1 MVDLV
6 GMTLEDALATG
17 QGTERPFRC
26 FVHDDS
32 TASASVN
39 VIKNVWYCHA
49 CHASG
54 AVNSKRTPKIEELA
68 AMLEPE
74 KTARIYPEAFAELY
88 ANPQY
93 WTTRFAPWVCWDKGL
108 GEDPFTGDATFPV
121 HTPGGKF
128 AGVGRR
134 RVVEVDDEKEVF
146 GEKKVVGKKRQT
158 RYLYP
163 RNWSASMTLFGTAG
177 RYPSIPVLTLVEGAA
192 DATACWEVGCPAFAV
207 YGAGVHLPQVELLAR
222 FNPKVIL
229 LGFDMDEAGERA
241 VTRAFTA
248 LSSMADLHRVRWLEK
263 DPGEMT
269 PTERRRALVRA
280 VRRSDYGVDVVP
292 RWDAYVADR
301 KEAYR
306 KHVEGEADE

>member
-1 MVDLV
+1 VADLT
-6 GMTLEDALATG
+6 GMTLEEALAFG

-26 FVHDDS
+26 FVHEDS

-49 CHASG
+49 CHAKG
-54 AVNSKRTPKIEELA
+54 AVNSKRVPKVEELA

-74 KTARIYPEAFAELY
+74 KTARVYPDAFAELY
-88 ANPQY
+88 ANPDY
-93 WTTRFAPWVCWDKGL
+93 WTTRFSPWVCWDKGL

-121 HTPGGKF
+121 HTPGGRF

-134 RVVEVDDEKEVF
+134 RVVTVDKEEEVF
-146 GEKKVVGKKRQT
+146 GEKKVVGSQKQT

-163 RNWSASMTLFGTAG
+163 HNWSASRTLFGMAS
-177 RYPSIPVLTLVEGAA
+177 RYPSIPVLALVEGAA
-192 DATACWEVGCPAFAV
+192 DATSCWEVGAPAFGV
-207 YGAGVHLPQVELLAR
+207 YGAGVHLPQKELLAR

-241 VTRAFTA
+241 VTRAF
-248 LSSMADLHRVRWLEK
+248 SDLKDLAELVRVRWLEK
-263 DPGEMT
+263 DPAAMD
-269 PTERRRALVRA
+269 PDERRRALVRA
-280 VRRSDYGVDVVP
+280 VRRSSYGVDVVP

-301 KEAYR
+301 QEAYR
-306 KHVEGEADE
+306 RHVEGEAE